1 MRTWKKVR
9 FWLFIRNVLLIV
21 TAIFCIWIIFNQ
33 IMIAYE
39 QNKYL
44 PLGQLVEVDGE
55 KMHVYTKGE
64 GKNTIVLLSGAGT
77 AAPALDY
84 EPLMNEMAKNNR
96 IVVVETFGYGWSD
109 TTNKERTV
117 ENIVEEIREALNKAN
132 IEGPYILMPHSVSG
146 IYSMYYANKYPNEIK
161 AIIGIDCTLPQ
172 VVEYFNESVPT
183 MPQYLS
189 MLAPTGIARLA
200 VYMNPEEYLPNAN
213 KGIYSDENLKIT
225 KSISAWKLG
234 NKNIVD
240 EVNEINHNIEKTIEM
255 SFPPEIPV
263 MIFTEK
269 DDKVTED
276 GKTILSFYRTQ
287 LSHVPSNK
295 LIVLEGHHYLHW
307 SHSEEIS
314 QNVNDFL
321 NAF

>member
-1 MRTWKKVR
+1 MRTWKKFR
-9 FWLFIRNVLLIV
+9 FWIFIRNILLIV
-21 TAIFCIWIIFNQ
+21 TAIFFIWIIFNQ

-39 QNKYL
+39 QNKYP

-64 GKNTIVLLSGAGT
+64 GENTIVLLSGAGT

-117 ENIVEEIREALNKAN
+117 ENIVEEIRDALNKAN

-146 IYSMYYANKYPNEIK
+146 IYSMYYANKYPDEIK

-172 VVEYFNESVPT
+172 VVEYFDESAPT
-183 MPQYLS
+183 MPRYLS
-189 MLAPTGIARLA
+189 VLAPTGIARLA
-200 VYMNPEEYLPNAN
+200 VYMNPEEYLPNAD
-213 KGIYSDENLKIT
+213 KGTYSDDNLKIT
-225 KSISAWKLG
+225 KSISARNLG
-234 NKNIVD
+234 NKNIVA
-240 EVNEINHNIEKTIEM
+240 EVNEMNHNIDKTIDM
-255 SFPPEIPV
+255 SFPSEIPV

-276 GKTILSFYRTQ
+276 GKTIVSFYQTQ
-287 LSHVPSNK
+287 ISHLPSNK

-307 SHSEEIS
+307 SRYKEIS
-314 QNVNDFL
+314 ETVNDFIDT
-321 NAF
+321 F

>member
-1 MRTWKKVR
+1 M
-9 FWLFIRNVLLIV
+9 I
-21 TAIFCIWIIFNQ
+21 
-33 IMIAYE
+33 IAYE

-200 VYMNPEEYLPNAN
+200 VYMNPDEYLPNAN

-240 EVNEINHNIEKTIEM
+240 EVNEMNHNIEKTIEM

-263 MIFTEK
+263 MIFIEK